1 MRKSDLNFEDSNL
14 TSHFVVAINIHSCC
28 VCGNFN
34 VLLFKRIPKLHFRFQ
49 NTLRW
54 TQKFDFEIFV
64 KKHFYLIR
72 YSIELEI
79 SFEHNKSLNKAL
91 HNVDVNGSTTT
102 WILRL
107 VIKMDTI

>member
-1 MRKSDLNFEDSNL
+1 MLC
-14 TSHFVVAINIHSCC
+14 VATLM
-28 VCGNFN
+28 
-34 VLLFKRIPKLHFRFQ
+34 LLFKRIPKLHFRFQ

-102 WILRL
+102 WILRI
-107 VIKMDTI
+107 VIKMDTILF